1 MFHQNQFR
9 ALLSSGKPT
18 LGTRLQSTAPLVTE
32 AVGALGLY
40 DYVEFVAEYAPCD
53 QYGLENLVRA
63 AELHGMAS
71 MMKVDYQNRGFA
83 AQKALASGFQA
94 ILFTDHT
101 TPEQVEE
108 SIRLT
113 MPKTPACGGEMGY
126 LARRWIGY
134 QSVEDQQEY
143 IAMTRATVRAFMIE
157 KKEAV
162 DCIEEI
168 CAVPGIDMIQ
178 FGPNDFALSSGL
190 VTRDEKARVRKAEE
204 KVIAAALAHGIRP
217 RCEINSA
224 AEARYYLDQGVKDF
238 SLGLELRV
246 LQNFLRTEG
255 GELLAQLADS
265 GLIR

>member
-1 MFHQNQFR
+1 MFHPNQFR
-9 ALLSSGKPT
+9 MLLNSGKPT
-18 LGTRLQSTAPLVTE
+18 LGTRLHSTAPLVTE
-32 AVGALGLY
+32 AVGALGRY
-40 DYVEFVAEYAPCD
+40 DYVELVGEYAPYD
-53 QYGLENLVRA
+53 QYAMENMVRA

-71 MMKVDYQNRGFA
+71 MMKVDFQNRGFA

-113 MPKTPACGGEMGY
+113 MPKTPSCGGSMGY

-143 IAMTRATVRAFMIE
+143 IEMTRATVRAFMIE

-168 CAVPGIDMIQ
+168 CSVPGVDMIQ
-178 FGPNDFALSSGL
+178 FGPNDYALSSGL
-190 VTRDEKARVRKAEE
+190 VTRAEQGQVRRAEE

-224 AEARYYLDQGVKDF
+224 EEARRYLEMGVKDF
-238 SLGLELRV
+238 SLGLELRI
-246 LQNFLRTEG
+246 LQTFLRREGDSLTEI
-255 GELLAQLADS
+255 LAEN
-265 GLIR
+265 GLTR